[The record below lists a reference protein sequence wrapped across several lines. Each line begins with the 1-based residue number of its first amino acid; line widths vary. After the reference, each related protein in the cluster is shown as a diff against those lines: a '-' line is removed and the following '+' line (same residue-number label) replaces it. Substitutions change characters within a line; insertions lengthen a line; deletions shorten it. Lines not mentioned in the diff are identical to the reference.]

1 VVLATQTPLTR
12 VLPAPHAATTFVTML
27 SGCWIVA
34 RGIACVDDDARARTK
49 ATLIILIMTANS
61 IGSITL
67 ITLQPDRAAVVGQR
81 RTQLGGGWGSG
92 CAFERSFVI
101 RSDRIVVAMLRALTV
116 DVEKSFEKYISSESQ
131 QN

>member
-1 VVLATQTPLTR
+1 
-12 VLPAPHAATTFVTML
+12 ML

-49 ATLIILIMTANS
+49 ATLIILIMIANS

-81 RTQLGGGWGSG
+81 RTQHPVGGRWGSL

-101 RSDRIVVAMLRALTV
+101 RSDRIVIGTLRALTV
-116 DVEKSFEKYISSESQ
+116 DVETSCEKYIARESE
-131 QN
+131 QNWLPYTDKFCLAF